1 MANPFPGMD
10 PYLEGHLWTAVH
22 SNLIEEIGRQLLP
35 KLRPKYVPI
44 SNQRIVVATP
54 DRTEVP
60 PHRVPDLDVIKVGSD
75 PLASTTAAPAA
86 PLVLELVGPVPI
98 PQTTLEI
105 RDVAGHHLVTAVE
118 VLSPTNKRGDGR
130 REYG

>member
-22 SNLIEEIGRQLLP
+22 SNLTEEIGRQLLP

-44 SNQRIVVATP
+44 SNQRIVLATP
-54 DRTEVP
+54 DRTEIP
-60 PHRVPDLDVIKVGSD
+60 PHRMPDLGVIEAGSG
-75 PLASTTAAPAA
+75 ARAAATAAPAA

-98 PQTTLEI
+98 PQ
-105 RDVAGHHLVTAVE
+105 
-118 VLSPTNKRGDGR
+118 
-130 REYG
+130 